1 MATIGEPVR
10 YFTKIIKENIEYC
23 KDLAQ
28 KAGLSYR
35 YDQKQFRRDR

>member
-10 YFTKIIKENIEYC
+10 YLTKIIKENIEYC

-28 KAGLSYR
+28 EAMSII
-35 YDQKQFRRDR
+35 